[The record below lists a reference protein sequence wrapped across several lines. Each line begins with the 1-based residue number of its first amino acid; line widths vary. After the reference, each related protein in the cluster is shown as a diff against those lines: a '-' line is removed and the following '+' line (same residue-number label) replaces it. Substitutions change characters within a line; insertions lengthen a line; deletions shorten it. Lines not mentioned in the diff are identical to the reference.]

1 MYSNITFVTSWFK
14 IYKDYTINDKTEEWR
29 IEHFKNI
36 LNTGIQ
42 LCIYI
47 SPEYYGIIKPL
58 SKEYNNLKIMKVIN
72 LDETKTYKC
81 CEKYKNNLPEIRCTL
96 KDTFEYMVINHCK
109 IEFVND
115 TANINPY
122 NSTHFAWI
130 DFNITY
136 IFKDLHNTLKYLKYL
151 SNRNFKNKLFLIPGC
166 YKEKMDKE
174 NNFIIIHPWWRF
186 CGGFFLVDKD
196 SIHKFYN
203 IYNNYLKEF
212 LEEYKCLVWE
222 INFWAYIETNK
233 EWTFNWY
240 EADHDDSIIIIPSEF
255 HINCLNLTLKK
266 IYYNYPDMFENNNQY
281 LSSSASYL
289 FFQGKHILNTRFVNY
304 SYTPEGYYAIRDQY
318 NILHTKNVCSQLE
331 TETFIPIY
339 YKEMLDSSIELTST
353 DRYSHGLEDIRLFE
367 YNNKIYFI
375 STNVNYSINGK
386 NRMLIG
392 EYNLNKQSYN
402 NCKVLEPPTDT
413 YCEKNWIP
421 IVKKIDEKEELYFI
435 YSWSPMQIG
444 KIGEDGKTLEIV
456 ETYEIYEPNFKKVR
470 GSSVFIEDD
479 NTLLGIV
486 HFSEDMSPRHYF
498 HMLVRLEKQ
507 TFKPISYSEPFCFQH
522 YGVEFCI
529 GFTKVEEEYIFWISK
544 KDNDTVM
551 VKINKDE
558 IPISNNF

>member
-1 MYSNITFVTSWFK
+1 
-14 IYKDYTINDKTEEWR
+14 
-29 IEHFKNI
+29 
-36 LNTGIQ
+36 
-42 LCIYI
+42 
-47 SPEYYGIIKPL
+47 
-58 SKEYNNLKIMKVIN
+58 
-72 LDETKTYKC
+72 
-81 CEKYKNNLPEIRCTL
+81 
-96 KDTFEYMVINHCK
+96 
-109 IEFVND
+109 
-115 TANINPY
+115 
-122 NSTHFAWI
+122 
-130 DFNITY
+130 
-136 IFKDLHNTLKYLKYL
+136 
-151 SNRNFKNKLFLIPGC
+151 
-166 YKEKMDKE
+166 
-174 NNFIIIHPWWRF
+174 
-186 CGGFFLVDKD
+186 
-196 SIHKFYN
+196 
-203 IYNNYLKEF
+203 
-212 LEEYKCLVWE
+212 
-222 INFWAYIETNK
+222 
-233 EWTFNWY
+233 
-240 EADHDDSIIIIPSEF
+240 
-255 HINCLNLTLKK
+255 
-266 IYYNYPDMFENNNQY
+266 
-281 LSSSASYL
+281 
-289 FFQGKHILNTRFVNY
+289 
-304 SYTPEGYYAIRDQY
+304 
-318 NILHTKNVCSQLE
+318 
-331 TETFIPIY
+331 
-339 YKEMLDSSIELTST
+339 MLDSSIELTST

-421 IVKKIDEKEELYFI
+421 IVKTIDEKEELYFI

-456 ETYEIYEPNFKKVR
+456 ETYEIYEHNFKKVR